1 MTHQISVPPPLT
13 YFGAFEIKQKFQKY
27 ATWGL
32 TLAAVVHALLLGA
45 YWLSVYMASLE
56 EPPTRTIRIMKYTDL
71 GPPPSIQGSAA
82 IAPSVSVAS
91 PTTKPSIGIPVPVP
105 DAEVSPDQ
113 TLATQQEMSNVG
125 PIGEGTGEGGQV
137 QIEQDLQIDDQ
148 PPPDFVPFQ
157 KGPTIVKRVD
167 PLYPEI
173 ARKAEIEGKVW
184 AKVWIDKEGK
194 IRQVVII
201 KSDSEIFN
209 QAVIDAINKW
219 VFTPALMSTG
229 PVAVWLSLPFVFKLN
244 K

>member
-1 MTHQISVPPPLT
+1 MTHQLSVPPPLT
-13 YFGAFEIKQKFQKY
+13 YFGAFEFKRKFQKF
-27 ATWGL
+27 AGMGL
-32 TLAAVVHALLLGA
+32 FLAFIVHAILLGT

-91 PTTKPSIGIPVPVP
+91 AAVKPSIGIPVPVP
-105 DAEVSPDQ
+105 DAEVNPDQ
-113 TLATQQEMSNVG
+113 TLATQQEMSSVG
-125 PIGEGTGEGGQV
+125 PVGEGGEGGQV
-137 QIEQDLQIDDQ
+137 QIEQDLNIEDQ
-148 PPPDFVPFQ
+148 APPDFVPFQ
-157 KGPTIVKRVD
+157 KGPQIVKRVD

-209 QAVIDAINKW
+209 QAVIDAVNKW

>member
-1 MTHQISVPPPLT
+1 
-13 YFGAFEIKQKFQKY
+13 
-27 ATWGL
+27 
-32 TLAAVVHALLLGA
+32 
-45 YWLSVYMASLE
+45 
-56 EPPTRTIRIMKYTDL
+56 
-71 GPPPSIQGSAA
+71 
-82 IAPSVSVAS
+82 
-91 PTTKPSIGIPVPVP
+91 
-105 DAEVSPDQ
+105 
-113 TLATQQEMSNVG
+113 MSTVG
-125 PIGEGTGEGGQV
+125 PVGEGTGEGGSV
-137 QIEQDLQIDDQ
+137 QIEQDIQIDDQ

-167 PLYPEI
+167 PVYPEI

-209 QAVIDAINKW
+209 QSVIDAVNKW
-219 VFTPALMSTG
+219 TFTPALMSTG

>member
-1 MTHQISVPPPLT
+1 MTQNIAALPPLT
-13 YFGAFEIKQKFQKY
+13 YAGAFEFKKKFQKY

-32 TLAAVVHALLLGA
+32 ALAALVHGILLGT
-45 YWLSVYMASLE
+45 YWLSVYLESLE

-71 GPPPSIQGSAA
+71 GPPPSIAGSANV
-82 IAPSVSVAS
+82 APSVSVAS
-91 PTTKPSIGIPVPVP
+91 ATAKPSVGIPVPVP
-105 DAEVSPDQ
+105 DAEVSPEQ
-113 TLATQQEMSNVG
+113 TLATQQEMSSEGAVS
-125 PIGEGTGEGGQV
+125 EGTGEGGGV
-137 QIEQDLQIDDQ
+137 QIEQDIQIDDQ

-157 KGPTIVKRVD
+157 KGPTIVKRID
-167 PLYPEI
+167 PTYPEI

-209 QAVIDAINKW
+209 QAVIDAVNKW
-219 VFTPALMSTG
+219 TFTPALMSTG

>member
-1 MTHQISVPPPLT
+1 MTQNIAVLNPLT
-13 YFGAFEIKQKFQKY
+13 YPGSIEFKQKLRKY
-27 ATWGL
+27 TSWAL
-32 TLAAVVHALLLGA
+32 FIAAGIHGLLLLA
-45 YWLSVYMASLE
+45 YWGSVWWESLE
-56 EPPTRTIRIMKYTDL
+56 EPPQRTIRIMKYTDL
-71 GPPPSIQGSAA
+71 GPPPSIAGSANV
-82 IAPSVSVAS
+82 APSVSVAS
-91 PTTKPSIGIPVPVP
+91 PTAKPSVGVPVPVP

-113 TLATQQEMSNVG
+113 TLATQQEMSTQGAV
-125 PIGEGTGEGGQV
+125 GEGSGEGGAV
-137 QIEQDLQIDDQ
+137 EIEDDLNIEDQ

-157 KGPTIVKRVD
+157 KGPSIVKRVD
-167 PLYPEI
+167 PAYPEI

-209 QAVIDAINKW
+209 QAVIDAVNKW
-219 VFTPALMSTG
+219 TFTPALMSTG